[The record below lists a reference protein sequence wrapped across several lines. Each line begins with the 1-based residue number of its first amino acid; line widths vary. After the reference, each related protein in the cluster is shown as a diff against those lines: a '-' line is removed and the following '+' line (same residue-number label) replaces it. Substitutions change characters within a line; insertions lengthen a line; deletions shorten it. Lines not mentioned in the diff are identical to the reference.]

1 MITVEMF
8 PAGNGDCILVSF
20 DDHIILIDGG
30 YTSTYRD
37 HLEPRL
43 KELDAQG
50 KRLSKFIIT
59 HIDSD
64 HITGAIEFIKK
75 NGPADNPA
83 VIGIDEV
90 WYNSYRHLQFDD
102 KEQGTFNGQLPDLKW
117 KGGLESKEA
126 DTREQEVSQAQGTS
140 LGSLL
145 LKHKYAWNISF
156 GEKAVKCDVPLK
168 IKVGDK
174 LDFTLIGPSST
185 SLKDL
190 AEDWK
195 VYLQKKFVGKLN
207 NDAWFDD
214 AFEMM
219 MEEKRQAEMESKAEE
234 LEERLVAGSDDWVV
248 DNSPEWKKQDT
259 SVTNGSSIIFLAEYN
274 AKTLLFLG
282 DAIPGQVVEAI
293 KKLEGWNGTSLNVDL
308 VKVAHH
314 GAWPNNSPALIDML
328 QADQYLISTNGYRHH
343 HPGLSTLARIVATKR
358 PGTKK
363 NLVFNYAQGDRFSEL
378 KLQAMKDKYH
388 YDLVWPDVDEWG
400 NGKDGYVRV
409 EL

>member
-8 PAGNGDCILVSF
+8 PAGNGDSILVSF
-20 DDHIILIDGG
+20 DHHIILIDGG
-30 YTSTYRD
+30 YTSTFRD

-43 KELDAQG
+43 KALDAEG
-50 KRLSKFIIT
+50 KRLSKFIVT

-64 HITGAIEFIKK
+64 HITGAIDFIRK
-75 NGPADNPA
+75 NGPAANPA
-83 VIGIDEV
+83 IIGIDEV

-102 KEQGTFNGQLPDLKW
+102 KEKGNFNGQLPDIQLQ
-117 KGGLESKEA
+117 GGLESKEA
-126 DTREQEVSQAQGTS
+126 DDRGQLVSLPQGTS

-145 LKHKYAWNISF
+145 LKNKYAWNSSF
-156 GEKAVKCDVPLK
+156 EGKAVKSDAPLK
-168 IKVGDK
+168 IKIGDG
-174 LDFTLIGPSST
+174 LSFTLIGPTST

-207 NDAWFDD
+207 DDDWFDD

-219 MEEKRQAEMESKAEE
+219 MEEKRQAEMEADGEE
-234 LEERLVAGSDDWVV
+234 LEERLVAGSNDWVV

-259 SVTNGSSIIFLAEYN
+259 SVTNGSSIIFLAEYGDR
-274 AKTLLFLG
+274 KLLFLG
-282 DAIPGQVVEAI
+282 DAIPGQVETAI
-293 KKLEGWNGTSLNVDL
+293 KQLPLWNGTSLHLDL

-328 QADQYLISTNGYRHH
+328 QASQYLISTNGYRHH
-343 HPGLSTLARIVATKR
+343 HPGLSTLARIVSTAG
-358 PGTKK
+358 PLEKK
-363 NLVFNYAQGDRFSEL
+363 SLVFNYSQGDRFSDL
-378 KLQAMKDKYH
+378 KLQEMRDKYH

-409 EL
+409 EI